1 MQYQNILYEVRDK
14 LAFVTVNRPNVL
26 NALNDAT
33 VSELTDIFIKI
44 KQDDSVG
51 AVILT
56 GAGEK
61 AFVAG
66 ADINELSRRNVLT
79 GKDFA
84 LRGQMCLNIIENL
97 GKPVI
102 AAINGFALGGGCEIA
117 MACTMRVAAENAKIG
132 EPEIN
137 LGVMPGFGG
146 TQRLPRLVGKGNAM
160 ELALTGDMIPAQE
173 ALRIGLV
180 NKVVPQGQALAE
192 AEKLARKILAK
203 SAVAVRLIL
212 EAINRGVEVDLLEGL
227 NLEANLFA
235 IACSTEDI
243 KEGTK
248 AFLEK
253 RKPEFKG
260 K

>member
-1 MQYQNILYEVRDK
+1 MQYQNILYEVKDR
-14 LAFVTVNRPNVL
+14 LAFVTVNRPAVL

-33 VSELTDIFIKI
+33 VGELTDVFIKI
-44 KQDDSVG
+44 KQDPSVG

-66 ADINELSRRNVLT
+66 ADINELSKRDVLT
-79 GKDFA
+79 GKEFA

-117 MACTMRVAAENAKIG
+117 IACTMRVAAENAKIG
-132 EPEIN
+132 APEIT
-137 LGVMPGFGG
+137 LGLIPGFGG
-146 TQRLPRLVGKGNAM
+146 TQRLARLLGKGVAA
-160 ELALTGDMIPAQE
+160 ELCLTGEMIPAQE

-180 NKVVPQGQALAE
+180 NKVVPQGQAVAE

-203 SAVAVRLIL
+203 SPITVGLIL

-235 IACSTEDI
+235 IACSTEDM

-253 RKPEFKG
+253 RKAEFKG

>member
-1 MQYQNILYEVRDK
+1 MEYQNILYEVKDR
-14 LAFVTVNRPNVL
+14 LATVTINRPAVL

-33 VSELTDIFIKI
+33 VNELTDAFIRI
-44 KQDDSVG
+44 KQDDSIG

-56 GAGEK
+56 GAGDK

-66 ADINELSRRNVLT
+66 ADINELHRRDVLT
-79 GKDFA
+79 GKEFA

-117 MACTMRVAAENAKIG
+117 IACTMRVMAENAKIG
-132 EPEIN
+132 APEIT
-137 LGVMPGFGG
+137 LGLIPGFGG
-146 TQRLPRLVGKGNAM
+146 TQRLARLVGKGNAM
-160 ELALTGDMIPAQE
+160 ELCLTGDMIPAAE

-180 NKVVPQGQALAE
+180 NKVVPQGQACAE

-203 SAVAVRLIL
+203 SAVTVALVL
-212 EAINRGVEVDLLEGL
+212 EAINRGVEIGLLEGL

-235 IACSTEDI
+235 IACSTQDM

-253 RKPEFKG
+253 RKPDFKG

>member
-1 MQYQNILYEVRDK
+1 MEYQNILYEVKDR
-14 LAFVTVNRPNVL
+14 LATVTINRPAVL

-33 VSELTDIFIKI
+33 VNELTDAFIRI

-66 ADINELSRRNVLT
+66 ADINELSRRDVLT
-79 GKDFA
+79 GKEFA

-117 MACTMRVAAENAKIG
+117 IACTMRVAAENAKIG
-132 EPEIN
+132 APEIN
-137 LGVMPGFGG
+137 LGLIPGFGG
-146 TQRLPRLVGKGNAM
+146 TQRLARLVGKGSAM
-160 ELALTGDMIPAQE
+160 ELCLTGDMIPAAE

-180 NKVVPQGQALAE
+180 NKVVPQGQACAE

-203 SAVAVRLIL
+203 SAVIAALVL
-212 EAINRGVEVDLLEGL
+212 EAINRGVEIGLLEGL

-235 IACSTEDI
+235 IACSTQDM
-243 KEGTK
+243 KEGTR

-253 RKPEFKG
+253 RKPDFKG

>member
-1 MQYQNILYEVRDK
+1 MEYQNILYEVKDR
-14 LAFVTVNRPNVL
+14 LATVTVNRPGVY

-33 VSELTDIFIKI
+33 VAELTDIFLKI
-44 KQDDSVG
+44 KQDEGVG

-66 ADINELSRRNVLT
+66 ADINELSRRDVLT
-79 GKDFA
+79 GKAFA

-117 MACTMRVAAENAKIG
+117 QACTIRVASENAKLG
-132 EPEIN
+132 APEVN
-137 LGVMPGFGG
+137 LGLIPGWGG

-160 ELALTGDMIPAQE
+160 ELCLTGDSITAQD

-180 NKVVPQGQALAE
+180 DKVVPQGQALAE
-192 AEKLARKILAK
+192 AEKVARKILAK
-203 SAVAVRLIL
+203 SAVIVKLIL
-212 EAINRGVEVDLLEGL
+212 EAVNRGVEVDLLEGL

-235 IACSTEDI
+235 IACSTEDM

-248 AFLEK
+248 AFLAK